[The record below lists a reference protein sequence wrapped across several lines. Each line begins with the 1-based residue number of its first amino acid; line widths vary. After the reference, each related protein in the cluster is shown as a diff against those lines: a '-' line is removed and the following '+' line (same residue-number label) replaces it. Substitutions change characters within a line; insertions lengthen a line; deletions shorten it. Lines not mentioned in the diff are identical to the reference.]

1 MTNTSKS
8 GRIGLE
14 VTAMTEPTLVVLA
27 AGLSSRYGSL
37 KQIDP
42 IGRHGEIIIDYSV
55 FDAVRAGFKRVVFLI
70 APWMYDEF
78 EEAIARRVSRHVE
91 IAYAFQTNEK
101 FLPEGFEI
109 PPGRKKPWGTAH
121 ALLCCR
127 EVLDGPFAMINAD
140 DYYGPQAFRDIYSAL
155 SSVDCSARPMRFCMA
170 GYRLGNTLTDSGKVS
185 RGICVSERGMLRSIV
200 ERTYVVRTPD
210 GPAYSTDGGKTLV
223 PVPADSV
230 VSMNFWGFTPDI
242 LCEIERRF
250 PVFLREKL
258 PLNAQDEMY
267 VPNLVGELL
276 REGLCSVRVLESGD
290 VWHGMTYREDKP
302 DVVRAISELT
312 DSGLYPEKLW

>member
-1 MTNTSKS
+1 MTNTSES

-14 VTAMTEPTLVVLA
+14 VTAMTEHPLVVLA

-101 FLPEGFEI
+101 FLPGGFEI

-155 SSVDCSARPMRFCMA
+155 SSVDCSARPHA
-170 GYRLGNTLTDSGKVS
+170 LLHGRLPPGQHADRQRQGLPRHLRL
-185 RGICVSERGMLRSIV
+185 RGGGMLRSIV

-210 GPAYSTDGGKTLV
+210 GPPTAPTAG
-223 PVPADSV
+223 
-230 VSMNFWGFTPDI
+230 
-242 LCEIERRF
+242 R
-250 PVFLREKL
+250 
-258 PLNAQDEMY
+258 
-267 VPNLVGELL
+267 
-276 REGLCSVRVLESGD
+276 
-290 VWHGMTYREDKP
+290 
-302 DVVRAISELT
+302 
-312 DSGLYPEKLW
+312 LWSPCRPIASSP